1 MSRGSGLALHFLSIR
16 PPDFLQLGLCGSV
29 CIVQLSSCVGLSH
42 FLHMGPLKRLSK
54 LAKGRGHREGGW
66 QSERGDWE
74 LGGNQEH

>member
-42 FLHMGPLKRLSK
+42 FLHMGPLKHLSTG
-54 LAKGRGHREGGW
+54 KGKRTQGGGW